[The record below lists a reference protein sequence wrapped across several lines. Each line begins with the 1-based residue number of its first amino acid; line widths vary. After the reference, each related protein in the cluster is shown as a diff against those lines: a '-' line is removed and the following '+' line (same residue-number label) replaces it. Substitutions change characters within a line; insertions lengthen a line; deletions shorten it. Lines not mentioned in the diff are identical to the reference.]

1 MERINQDHFGR
12 SSLRA
17 EHSHRYRMSALMAS
31 GRVIDCACGIGYG
44 SEVLA
49 EYSKIASYHGVDPD
63 CETVAFA
70 KNSYSA
76 PGRTFSV
83 GTLEN
88 NECADGAADTFIMLE
103 TLEHTQNPE
112 LALRGAV
119 RCLSDSGVLIGSV
132 PNAEYDELC
141 EKVYGAN
148 PYHLHRFSI
157 DELEKLL
164 KKQFEKNVIF
174 SAEFVMGTLFRMR
187 SSKGE
192 DNRSELIFRDSEAK
206 SIDGS
211 LFFVAGKKADVDK
224 RLLMLGAP
232 QKFFEGL
239 SKARVDFEEV
249 EDVRKAYKSAE
260 RQLVEALSVLRD
272 TEKKHIESQAL
283 LGSAEKRVI
292 EMEQAL
298 HEAKDQLN
306 ENACIESQL
315 RAKLERES
323 QEKRRIEALFIDSI
337 SRTGLVH
344 SLSMLEKN
352 KYKGLPF
359 VDLAYSLYLFIV
371 RLNKIALQ
379 ENVKDLYFFSREGFA
394 LKEMFDYFNAK
405 SPKGGQV
412 SSHYLKISRKSS
424 FLPSLGPL
432 EGENFDILFRQY
444 IRMSLRDFLGSLA
457 LEKYID
463 EISDDIGGGFGNMDA
478 IHEELPTSEAFKLL
492 LSSAVFKRVYEQ
504 ERTSRSDA
512 LGKYIASLTD
522 GSIPASMNIVDVG
535 WKGSI
540 QDNLRNW
547 LARQVGE
554 TACINGYYIGLT
566 ASGNLSECNK
576 KTGLVFSNQ
585 DGLSKGF
592 RIFNENRSLYE
603 VLLPAMHGG
612 PRSYQA
618 DATGGIAVVLDKF
631 IEKEM
636 ITSTVSPVYE
646 GIFSYFR
653 DIVDLFSVVSI
664 STEDLIRLVET
675 KHRRMVLHP
684 TQNEIDWMTSV
695 SHIENFGVFHKSSF
709 GAESTS
715 GSLGSRV
722 RFSVDMLR
730 RRRPSE
736 IGFWP
741 YLTLKHRGVPGL
753 HILYRYFRQLQGS

>member
-1 MERINQDHFGR
+1 MERINLDHFGR

-31 GRVIDCACGIGYG
+31 GHVIDCACGIGYG
-44 SEVLA
+44 SEILA
-49 EYSKIASYHGVDPD
+49 EYSKIASYHGIDPD
-63 CETVAFA
+63 SETVSFA
-70 KNSYSA
+70 NNSYSA

-83 GTLEN
+83 GTLED
-88 NECADGAADTFIMLE
+88 NECADGVADTFIMLE
-103 TLEHTQNPE
+103 TLEHTHNPE
-112 LALRGAV
+112 IALRGAV

-132 PNAEYDELC
+132 PSAEYDELC
-141 EKVYGAN
+141 EKVYGPN
-148 PYHLHRFSI
+148 PYHLHRFTI
-157 DELEKLL
+157 DELEELL
-164 KKQFEKNVIF
+164 KKQFEKTVIF
-174 SAEFVMGTLFRMR
+174 SAEFVMGTLFRMK
-187 SSKGE
+187 SSQGE
-192 DNRSELIFRDSEAK
+192 DNRSELIFRDSQAK
-206 SIDGS
+206 FIDGS
-211 LFFVAGKKADVDK
+211 LFFLAGKEADVDE

-272 TEKKHIESQAL
+272 TEKKHIESNAL
-283 LGSAEKRVI
+283 LGSAEQRLI

-298 HEAKDQLN
+298 REAKDQLSEKAN
-306 ENACIESQL
+306 VESEL
-315 RAKLERES
+315 RTRVEKGV

-337 SRTGLVH
+337 SRAGLVQ
-344 SLSMLEKN
+344 SLTMLERN
-352 KYKGLPF
+352 KYKGIPF
-359 VDLAYSLYLFIV
+359 VDLAYSLYLFIL
-371 RLNKIALQ
+371 RLNKIAIQ

-394 LKEMFDYFNAK
+394 LKEMFDYFRSN
-405 SPKGGQV
+405 SLQEMEV

-432 EGENFDILFRQY
+432 EEENFDILFRQY
-444 IRMSLRDFLGSLA
+444 IRMSLRDFLASLA
-457 LEKYID
+457 LDEYID
-463 EISDDIGGGFGNMDA
+463 EISDDIGGDFGNMDA
-478 IHEELPTSEAFKLL
+478 VHEELPTSEAFKLL
-492 LSSAVFKRVYEQ
+492 LSSAVFRRVYEQ

-512 LGKYIASLTD
+512 LGKYIASLSD

-547 LARQVGE
+547 LARQSGD

-566 ASGNLSECNK
+566 ASGNLSGRNK
-576 KTGLVFSNQ
+576 KTGLIFSNQ

-612 PRSYQA
+612 PRSYQVDEVGDVA
-618 DATGGIAVVLDKF
+618 IVLDEF

-636 ITSTVSPVYE
+636 LTSTVLPVYE
-646 GIFSYFR
+646 GIFSYFK
-653 DIVDLFSVVSI
+653 DIVDLFSVVSF
-664 STEDLIRLVET
+664 SEEELTNLVEL
-675 KHRRMVLHP
+675 KHRRMVLYP
-684 TQNEIDWMTSV
+684 TQNEIDWMMSV
-695 SHIENFGVFHKSSF
+695 SHVENFGVFHKSMF

-715 GSLGSRV
+715 GSLSSRV
-722 RFSVDMLR
+722 RFSIDMLR

-736 IGFWP
+736 AGFWP
-741 YLTLKHRGVPGL
+741 YLTLKHRGIPGL
-753 HILYRYFRQLQGS
+753 HILYRYFRRLQGS